1 MEVIKMK
8 IAYLGPKGTF
18 TEDAAKMAAE
28 RLDRAELVQRES
40 IEAVARSVAGM
51 EAELGVMAC
60 YNYLEGL
67 VQECLDLIYENSLKI
82 VGAERVYVKF
92 AVGMKNGNADFSRV
106 YSHPKALAQ
115 CSNYLFQNYPDA
127 RQVPVASTSKAI
139 EECVNNSGLAIA
151 KKEAFKNIAVLA
163 EDVGN
168 KKHGRKNFTDF
179 YVVAKYY
186 CNESP
191 ENPLTMV
198 AITPRID
205 RPRLLHDLL
214 GRIDLNIE
222 KIHSRPAIDEVNLGS
237 NGEPQ
242 MFYIEI
248 AGSMESDAFKKCMEE
263 INALEKGKITARILG
278 SYERQGS

>member
-1 MEVIKMK
+1 MK

-18 TEDAAKMAAE
+18 TEDAAKMAAKKFSG
-28 RLDRAELVQRES
+28 AELIDEKS
-40 IEAVARSVAGM
+40 IEAVARSVAEE
-51 EAELGVMAC
+51 EAERGVMAC

-67 VQECLDLIYENSLKI
+67 VQECLDLIYENNLKI

-92 AVGMKNGNADFSRV
+92 AIGMKNGNADFSRV

-139 EECVNNSGLAIA
+139 EECVNGGGLAVA
-151 KKEAFKNIAVLA
+151 KKEAFGNIAVLA

-179 YVVAKYY
+179 YVVARDY
-186 CNESP
+186 CSEVP

-214 GRIDLNIE
+214 GRIELNIE
-222 KIHSRPAIDEVNLGS
+222 KIHSRPAIDEVNLRS

-242 MFYIEI
+242 MFYLEI
-248 AGSMESDAFKKCMEE
+248 AGSMDSAAFKKCIEK
-263 INALEKGKITARILG
+263 IKALEKGSITVRILG
-278 SYERQGS
+278 SYERTWS

>member
-1 MEVIKMK
+1 MK

-18 TEDAAKMAAE
+18 TEDAAKMAAK
-28 RLDRAELVQRES
+28 RFGGAELVHRES

-67 VQECLDLIYENSLKI
+67 VQECLDLIYENNLKI

-92 AVGMKNGNADFSRV
+92 LIGMKNGNADFGRV

-127 RQVPVASTSKAI
+127 RQIPVASTSKAI
-139 EECVNNSGLAIA
+139 EECANNGGLAIA
-151 KKEAFKNIAVLA
+151 KKKAFKNIAVLA

-179 YVVAKYY
+179 YVVARDY

-191 ENPLTMV
+191 ENPLTMIAV
-198 AITPRID
+198 TPRID

-214 GRIDLNIE
+214 GRIGLNIE

-242 MFYIEI
+242 MFYLEL
-248 AGSMESDAFKKCMEE
+248 ASHMESDAFKKCIEE
-263 INALEKGKITARILG
+263 IEALERGSITIRILG
-278 SYERQGS
+278 SYKMPGS